1 MKKTYKIL
9 LFIQLTL
16 LAIFSLFIA
25 NTFTKNKILYKDTNS
40 ISIMSKIDLTFNH
53 STEEKTTI
61 LKENAKANDIMLT
74 KIVWVSEK
82 ELNLFTND
90 FTLNGY
96 LDINPQIELSGQEYL
111 SNQESTNSPTFNWI
125 DNNMTIRIYS
135 LDELSSLGVEGQYFV
150 RSNHTS
156 NIRKFMEDMNTESD
170 LSIDQIDFNPLSEWQ
185 ILKALFTQPILIAAL
200 IITVVSLICSLI
212 FLYIQSS
219 KKIAIQVL
227 SGYSKMQLGT
237 NLLKKSLKTILFSML
252 TSGIIGYL
260 YMCYLLKS
268 FALYRAFS
276 IIYLVGLLLIL
287 ILIGFI
293 TVFWIWSFNRK
304 NLVYEYIKEKKAYG
318 LLITVSKIFQLV
330 FLFLFPYLL
339 LTTMNTISSLRAFEQ
354 ASSNWKDTQNIY
366 STSVQYVTSDYMEK
380 RPYEEKIKMFYR
392 KNSDMF
398 SLIDVSNYDHLSSGT
413 PLYKANTTS
422 DLDELISPN
431 GRSITINKTY
441 LRWTPVYDKDGI
453 RVNSFMI
460 ADTENSFN
468 LLIPEKLEKHTKEI
482 KNKFREDFI
491 FKTYTIPHDI
501 YEEDVEMVEP
511 IFNIIYIKNGQRYL
525 TNDSSIEGD
534 KDNLV
539 IDPIVIVDTGNVDA
553 SQYRSWFSS
562 SIFFK
567 KAEEKTGYETIY
579 PLLSSNG
586 VADLIQIVT
595 PIYNQRA
602 NAIQENKE
610 ELSAYISLIVFL
622 LLSCLLCFYYFI
634 RSIFDKDRNKS
645 MIRFY
650 AGYSK
655 FEIYTRM
662 YFLWIGLDLVV
673 VTTASI
679 LIGLGAIPT
688 LLLLLSTTASEI
700 LMVWILSLSNGM
712 GKNNDYFI

>member
-354 ASSNWKDTQNIY
+354 ANSNWKDTQNIY

-398 SLIDVSNYDHLSSGT
+398 SLIDVSNYDHLS
-413 PLYKANTTS
+413 
-422 DLDELISPN
+422 
-431 GRSITINKTY
+431 
-441 LRWTPVYDKDGI
+441 
-453 RVNSFMI
+453 
-460 ADTENSFN
+460 
-468 LLIPEKLEKHTKEI
+468 
-482 KNKFREDFI
+482 
-491 FKTYTIPHDI
+491 
-501 YEEDVEMVEP
+501 
-511 IFNIIYIKNGQRYL
+511 
-525 TNDSSIEGD
+525 
-534 KDNLV
+534 
-539 IDPIVIVDTGNVDA
+539 
-553 SQYRSWFSS
+553 
-562 SIFFK
+562 
-567 KAEEKTGYETIY
+567 
-579 PLLSSNG
+579 
-586 VADLIQIVT
+586 
-595 PIYNQRA
+595 
-602 NAIQENKE
+602 
-610 ELSAYISLIVFL
+610 
-622 LLSCLLCFYYFI
+622 
-634 RSIFDKDRNKS
+634 
-645 MIRFY
+645 
-650 AGYSK
+650 
-655 FEIYTRM
+655 
-662 YFLWIGLDLVV
+662 
-673 VTTASI
+673 
-679 LIGLGAIPT
+679 
-688 LLLLLSTTASEI
+688 
-700 LMVWILSLSNGM
+700 
-712 GKNNDYFI
+712 

>member
-1 MKKTYKIL
+1 
-9 LFIQLTL
+9 
-16 LAIFSLFIA
+16 
-25 NTFTKNKILYKDTNS
+25 
-40 ISIMSKIDLTFNH
+40 
-53 STEEKTTI
+53 
-61 LKENAKANDIMLT
+61 
-74 KIVWVSEK
+74 
-82 ELNLFTND
+82 
-90 FTLNGY
+90 
-96 LDINPQIELSGQEYL
+96 
-111 SNQESTNSPTFNWI
+111 
-125 DNNMTIRIYS
+125 
-135 LDELSSLGVEGQYFV
+135 
-150 RSNHTS
+150 
-156 NIRKFMEDMNTESD
+156 
-170 LSIDQIDFNPLSEWQ
+170 
-185 ILKALFTQPILIAAL
+185 
-200 IITVVSLICSLI
+200 
-212 FLYIQSS
+212 
-219 KKIAIQVL
+219 
-227 SGYSKMQLGT
+227 
-237 NLLKKSLKTILFSML
+237 
-252 TSGIIGYL
+252 
-260 YMCYLLKS
+260 
-268 FALYRAFS
+268 
-276 IIYLVGLLLIL
+276 
-287 ILIGFI
+287 
-293 TVFWIWSFNRK
+293 
-304 NLVYEYIKEKKAYG
+304 
-318 LLITVSKIFQLV
+318 
-330 FLFLFPYLL
+330 
-339 LTTMNTISSLRAFEQ
+339 
-354 ASSNWKDTQNIY
+354 
-366 STSVQYVTSDYMEK
+366 
-380 RPYEEKIKMFYR
+380 
-392 KNSDMF
+392 
-398 SLIDVSNYDHLSSGT
+398 
-413 PLYKANTTS
+413 
-422 DLDELISPN
+422 
-431 GRSITINKTY
+431 
-441 LRWTPVYDKDGI
+441 
-453 RVNSFMI
+453 MI

-700 LMVWILSLSNGM
+700 LMVWILSSSNGM
-712 GKNNDYFI
+712 GKNNDYFT